1 MGRKA
6 DIPDPSPKIKIGIR
20 YTWGGAC
27 IIHCHLVLQGATSAE
42 RWQHLADLVE
52 FAFALKEALD
62 RINSQS
68 FNSFMLRIGRLLTD
82 R

>member
-1 MGRKA
+1 
-6 DIPDPSPKIKIGIR
+6 
-20 YTWGGAC
+20 
-27 IIHCHLVLQGATSAE
+27 LFQGATSAE

-68 FNSFMLRIGRLLTD
+68 FNSFMLRIGED
-82 R
+82 RHEEKKHNILSKQC